1 VARLKRKAFL
11 SRGGLI
17 VFFAAALAVLS
28 WGAAQTPPTQ
38 SSLILAHLNQAISW
52 YRQIATLDVTAGQP
66 SDTLYLENA
75 RSSAAQ
81 ALQLA
86 FQAASA
92 EAALLAQKK
101 KNVAE
106 AANPE
111 AASQPVNQQQ
121 SISKA
126 AADADNRIADI
137 QSQIADLNAQIPK
150 APSKSRQALISQR
163 DALQG
168 ELDLY
173 KTIQDSLQK
182 IASVAN
188 SEVIGSGLSV
198 QIAQLKQSVPEVF
211 APPKKETAAAGGQSS
226 KASAADNSGLFG
238 QITILFSQMRD
249 MHDIDTLMGDTVKL
263 RDTAENLD
271 TPLRDQLKAMIQQG
285 RDIVDRPDTPDPA
298 QTAATHRDFETLT
311 TQFKQVADVAVPLRQ
326 EIIVLNQTHGELQ
339 EWRTSIGA
347 EYKRV
352 LRALLL
358 RVGGILL
365 ALAFVFGLGQLWSHA
380 TYRYIKD
387 ARRRRQLTL
396 IRRFVIGFLMVIIVV
411 SGFISEFSSLAT
423 FAGFITA
430 GIAVALQTVILSLA
444 AYFFLVGRYGVRIG
458 DRLTVSGVT
467 GDVVEIGLVRL
478 YLMELAGTGI
488 DLYPTGRVV
497 VFSNSVMF
505 QTAPF
510 FKQLPGTAYAW
521 HEVAIMLKPDAD
533 PTKIQQKVLDTV
545 TSVYAEY
552 QHSIDHQHALVERI
566 LDASVAAPTP
576 KAHVHFVDTGL
587 ELTVRFPVEIS
598 RAAEID
604 DEVTRKLMDAIGSDE
619 ELKASVVSSPILRA
633 PIRA

>member
-1 VARLKRKAFL
+1 
-11 SRGGLI
+11 
-17 VFFAAALAVLS
+17 
-28 WGAAQTPPTQ
+28 
-38 SSLILAHLNQAISW
+38 LILAHLNQAISW
-52 YRQIATLDVTAGQP
+52 YRQIAALDITAGQP
-66 SDTLYLENA
+66 SDSLYLENA
-75 RSSAAQ
+75 RASAAQ

-92 EAALLAQKK
+92 QAALLAQKK
-101 KNVAE
+101 KTAGSDAGSSGE
-106 AANPE
+106 PQAPD
-111 AASQPVNQQQ
+111 QQQ
-121 SISKA
+121 GIAKA
-126 AADADNRIADI
+126 VSDTDNRVTDI
-137 QSQIADLNAQIPK
+137 QSQIADLNAQIAK
-150 APSKSRQALISQR
+150 APSKSRQPLISQR

-173 KTIQDSLQK
+173 KTIQDSLKK
-182 IASVAN
+182 IAAVAN
-188 SEVIGSGLSV
+188 NETTGSGLSV
-198 QIAQLKQSVPEVF
+198 QIAQLKQGVPEVF
-211 APPKKETAAAGGQSS
+211 APAKAAASGAVQNS
-226 KASAADNSGLFG
+226 KASAANSAGLFG
-238 QITILFSQMRD
+238 LTSILFGQMRD
-249 MHDIDTLMGDTVKL
+249 MHDIDKLMSETVKL
-263 RDTAENLD
+263 RDTAEKLD
-271 TPLRDQLKAMIQQG
+271 APLRDSLKAMIQQG
-285 RDIVDRPDTPDPA
+285 RDIVNRPDTTDPS
-298 QTAATHRDFETLT
+298 QTTATHRDFAALT

-326 EIIVLNQTHGELQ
+326 EIIVLDQTHGELV
-339 EWRTSIGA
+339 EWRNSIDS

-352 LRALLL
+352 LRLLLL

-365 ALAFVFGLGQLWSHA
+365 ALAVVFGLGRLWSRA

-396 IRRFVIGFLMVIIVV
+396 IRRFVVGFLMALIVI

-521 HEVAIMLKPDAD
+521 HEVALMLAPGADAAKVEQ
-533 PTKIQQKVLDTV
+533 KILDTV
-545 TSVYAEY
+545 TSVYARY
-552 QHSIDHQHALVERI
+552 QHNIDRQHALVERI
-566 LDASVAAPTP
+566 LDAPVAAPLP
-576 KAHVHFVDTGL
+576 KAQLHFVDAGL
-587 ELTVRFPVEIS
+587 ELTVRFPVEIPH
-598 RAAEID
+598 AADID
-604 DEVTRKLMDAIGSDE
+604 DEVTRKLMEVIGADP
-619 ELKASVVSSPILRA
+619 ELKAAVTGFPALRA
-633 PIRA
+633 PIKA

>member
-1 VARLKRKAFL
+1 MASLKRKAFL

-17 VFFAAALAVLS
+17 VSFAVACAVLS
-28 WGAAQTPPTQ
+28 WGTAPTPTQ

-52 YRQIATLDVTAGQP
+52 YRQIATLDITAGQP

-75 RSSAAQ
+75 RNSAAQ

-86 FQAASA
+86 FQAATA

-101 KNVAE
+101 KNAAE
-106 AANPE
+106 AANPQ
-111 AASQPVNQQQ
+111 AASQPVDQQQ
-121 SISKA
+121 SIAKA
-126 AADADNRIADI
+126 TTDTDSRIADL
-137 QSQIADLNAQIPK
+137 QSQIADMNAQIAK
-150 APSKSRQALISQR
+150 ASSKSRQALISQR

-188 SEVIGSGLSV
+188 SEVTGSGLSV

-211 APPKKETAAAGGQSS
+211 APPKKETAAVGGQSS

-238 QITILFSQMRD
+238 QITILFGQMRD
-249 MHDIDTLMGDTVKL
+249 MHDIDSLMGDTVKL
-263 RDTAENLD
+263 RDTAEKLD
-271 TPLRDQLKAMIQQG
+271 SPLKDSLKAMIQQG
-285 RDIVDRPDTPDPA
+285 RDIVNRPDTPDPA
-298 QTAATHRDFETLT
+298 ETATTHRDFEALT
-311 TQFKQVADVAVPLRQ
+311 TQFKQTADVAVPLRQ
-326 EIIVLNQTHGELQ
+326 EIIVLNQAHGELQ

-396 IRRFVIGFLMVIIVV
+396 IRRFIIGFLMVIIVV

-521 HEVAIMLKPDAD
+521 HEVAVMLAPGAD
-533 PTKIQQKVLDTV
+533 PAKVEQKVLDTV
-545 TSVYAEY
+545 TSVYSGY
-552 QHSIDHQHALVERI
+552 KHSIDRQHALVERI
-566 LDASVAAPTP
+566 LDASVAAPAP
-576 KAHVHFVDTGL
+576 RAHVHFVDSGL
-587 ELTVRFPVEIS
+587 ELTVRFPVEIP

-604 DEVTRKLMDAIGSDE
+604 DEVTRKLMEAIGSDA

>member
-1 VARLKRKAFL
+1 VASLKRKAFL

-17 VFFAAALAVLS
+17 VFFAVALAVLS
-28 WGAAQTPPTQ
+28 WGAAQTPPSQ
-38 SSLILAHLNQAISW
+38 SSMILAHLNQAISW
-52 YRQIATLDVTAGQP
+52 YRQIVRLDITAGQP
-66 SDTLYLENA
+66 SDTIYLENA

-101 KNVAE
+101 KNAAD

-111 AASQPVNQQQ
+111 ATSQPVDQQQ

-126 AADADNRIADI
+126 ATDTDKRIADI
-137 QSQIADLNAQIPK
+137 QSQIADLNAQIAK

-173 KTIQDSLQK
+173 TTIQDSLKK

-188 SEVIGSGLSV
+188 SEVTGSGLSV

-211 APPKKETAAAGGQSS
+211 APVKNATTSTVQNS
-226 KASAADNSGLFG
+226 KASAADSSGLFG
-238 QITILFSQMRD
+238 QITILFGQMRD
-249 MHDIDTLMGDTVKL
+249 MHDIDGQMADTVKL
-263 RDTAENLD
+263 RDTADKLD
-271 TPLRDQLKAMIQQG
+271 APLRDQLKAMIQQG
-285 RDIVDRPDTPDPA
+285 RDIVNRPDTPDPA
-298 QTAATHRDFETLT
+298 QTAATHRDFEALT

-352 LRALLL
+352 LRGLLL

-365 ALAFVFGLGQLWSHA
+365 ALAFVFGLGQIWSHA

-478 YLMELAGTGI
+478 YLMELSGTGI

-521 HEVAIMLKPDAD
+521 HEVAVMLAPGAD
-533 PTKIQQKVLDTV
+533 PAKVEQKVLDTV
-545 TSVYAEY
+545 TSVYSEY
-552 QHSIDHQHALVERI
+552 KHSIDRQHALVERI
-566 LDASVAAPTP
+566 LDASVAAPAP
-576 KAHVHFVDTGL
+576 KAQVHFIDSGL

-598 RAAEID
+598 RASDID
-604 DEVTRKLMDAIGSDE
+604 DEMTRKLMELISGDA
-619 ELKASVVSSPILRA
+619 ELKASVANSPTLRA

>member
-1 VARLKRKAFL
+1 VASLKRKAFL
-11 SRGGLI
+11 SRSGLI
-17 VFFAAALAVLS
+17 VFFAIALAALS
-28 WGAAQTPPTQ
+28 WGAAQSPPSE

-52 YRQIATLDVTAGQP
+52 YRQIAALDITAGQP

-86 FQAASA
+86 FQAAAA

-101 KNVAE
+101 KNAGNSN
-106 AANPE
+106 ANATGTP
-111 AASQPVNQQQ
+111 QPADQQQ

-126 AADADNRIADI
+126 VTDTDNRIAAI
-137 QSQIADLNAQIPK
+137 QSQIADSNAQI
-150 APSKSRQALISQR
+150 ARANSKTRQQLISQR

-188 SEVIGSGLSV
+188 SESTGSGLGV

-211 APPKKETAAAGGQSS
+211 APAKTTPTSSVQNS
-226 KASAADNSGLFG
+226 KASAAGNSGLFG
-238 QITILFSQMRD
+238 QITILFGQMRD
-249 MHDIDTLMGDTVKL
+249 MHDIDNLMAQTDKL
-263 RDTAENLD
+263 RDTAEKLD
-271 TPLRDQLKAMIQQG
+271 APLRDSLKTMIQQG

-298 QTAATHRDFETLT
+298 QTAATHRDFEALT

-326 EIIVLNQTHGELQ
+326 EIIVLNQAHGELQ

-358 RVGGILL
+358 RVGGIML
-365 ALAFVFGLGQLWSHA
+365 ALAFVFGLGLLWRHA

-396 IRRFVIGFLMVIIVV
+396 IRRFVIGFLMALIVV

-521 HEVAIMLKPDAD
+521 HEVAIMLAPGADAA
-533 PTKIQQKVLDTV
+533 KVEQKVLDTI
-545 TSVYAEY
+545 TSVYAGY
-552 QHSIDHQHALVERI
+552 QHSIDRQHALVERRPLPRHMCTSSI
-566 LDASVAAPTP
+566 
-576 KAHVHFVDTGL
+576 
-587 ELTVRFPVEIS
+587 PVWS
-598 RAAEID
+598 
-604 DEVTRKLMDAIGSDE
+604 
-619 ELKASVVSSPILRA
+619 
-633 PIRA
+633 